1 MARRS
6 GTATRRPRL
15 SRDRVLQ
22 AAVSLADREGVEAL
36 TMRRLGQELGVEAM
50 SLYNHVAN
58 KDDILA
64 GMVDRVFAEID
75 LPSSDTDWRP
85 ALRHRCVSAR
95 AVLRSHAWAVPL
107 MESGTSPGP
116 ATLRHHDAV
125 LGCLFDAGIPP
136 DVVAHAYAIVDA
148 FVYGFATQEASLPA
162 AGAPTEDFA
171 QIAAQMAAAMPADQ
185 FPHLAR
191 FTTEHVLQP
200 GYDFGDSFDVGLD
213 LVLDGVERLVAGA

>member
-1 MARRS
+1 MPRKSRPP
-6 GTATRRPRL
+6 ATRPPL
-15 SRDRVLQ
+15 SRDRVLE
-22 AAVSLADREGVEAL
+22 AAISLADREGVEAL
-36 TMRRLGQELGVEAM
+36 TMRRLGKELGVEAM

-64 GMVDRVFAEID
+64 GMVDLVFAEIA
-75 LPSSDTDWRP
+75 LPPSDTDWRA
-85 ALRHRCVSAR
+85 ALRQRCVSAR
-95 AVLRSHAWAVPL
+95 QVLRGHPWAVPL

-125 LGCLFDAGIPP
+125 LGCLFDAGLPT

-162 AGAPTEDFA
+162 AGAPTEEFA
-171 QIAAQMAAAMPADQ
+171 QIAAQLAASMPADE

-191 FTTEHVLQP
+191 FTSEYVLQP

-213 LVLDGVERLVAGA
+213 LVLDGIERLVA